1 MQDHD
6 GPLIKIAIT
15 LGLYASNKNNI
26 VVLFARLHA
35 RYLFYCTGLC
45 LVSLH
50 NTYNI
55 VIIIGPGNVTRA
67 DPQFV
72 KSVATVR
79 VRLLVFVARRDRA
92 GLYALFMYNYR
103 FGSRFSETRPLF
115 LLMTKATR
123 KLYISP
129 TSLGLCRVRALRTM
143 RGKNAF

>member
-1 MQDHD
+1 M
-6 GPLIKIAIT
+6 
-15 LGLYASNKNNI
+15 
-26 VVLFARLHA
+26 
-35 RYLFYCTGLC
+35 
-45 LVSLH
+45 
-50 NTYNI
+50 
-55 VIIIGPGNVTRA
+55 TRA
-67 DPQFV
+67 DPQFI

-129 TSLGLCRVRALRTM
+129 TSHGLCRVRALRTM
-143 RGKNAF
+143 RGKNAFQDGLFFYTFHPHRRRESPSGSRLVDDEKSVKEKLRKNAHVIVQSI